1 MKYNRLMEMR
11 RRGNKSRIPAYTPI
25 RIHIHTDT
33 YVYVYRQKMHVDIH
47 EERVYIESIEYAEKE
62 REGILKCFW
71 RTVADKNRLAHCERG
86 RARGRIKMH
95 GARVIVSLCLIR
107 MELGG
112 EAERIR
118 FDSIARAR
126 PHAPSAEKWENA
138 RARGE
143 LVLYSECVR
152 RYLRS

>member
-1 MKYNRLMEMR
+1 MR

-112 EAERIR
+112 GGREDSIR
-118 FDSIARAR
+118 FDCTSAASCSLRGKMGKCARAR
-126 PHAPSAEKWENA
+126 WISSLQRMRSPISTI
-138 RARGE
+138 
-143 LVLYSECVR
+143 LVFS
-152 RYLRS
+152 